1 MSDFEFAK
9 DKVLMGGERR
19 SLVISLE
26 ERRNTAYHE
35 SGHTFVARMVPGT
48 DPIHKVTIIPR
59 GRALASPNSFL
70 WTIGTRYAK
79 DYLLSQIAVLMGGRA
94 AEEVFLNHMTTGA
107 GNDIERATELA
118 RKMVCEWGMSEKLGP
133 LTYGQKRSRSSSA
146 KSLLDTKIILKA
158 RQYL

>member
-1 MSDFEFAK
+1 MNEAALNAARRNKTQIEMSDFEFAK

-70 WTIGTRYAK
+70 WTIGTRMPK
-79 DYLLSQIAVLMGGRA
+79 II
-94 AEEVFLNHMTTGA
+94 F
-107 GNDIERATELA
+107 LA
-118 RKMVCEWGMSEKLGP
+118 R
-133 LTYGQKRSRSSSA
+133 
-146 KSLLDTKIILKA
+146 
-158 RQYL
+158 